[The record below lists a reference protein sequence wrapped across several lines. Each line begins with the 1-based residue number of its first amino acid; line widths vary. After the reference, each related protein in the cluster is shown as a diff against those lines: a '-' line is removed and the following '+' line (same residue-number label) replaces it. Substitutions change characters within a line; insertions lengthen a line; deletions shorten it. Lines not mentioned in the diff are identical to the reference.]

1 MSQSAKA
8 QVERLLAMVP
18 YLRERDGVRLEEVAA
33 DFGVSTEQVSKDL
46 RVLWFCGLPG
56 AMPGDLI
63 DVDIEALEGEGIVHI
78 DNADYLDRP
87 LRLDTH
93 EALALIVALRTLRDV
108 GGPAERDA
116 VARALA
122 KLEQA
127 AGGSL
132 TAADQVEVRIDP
144 SDATVADAV
153 HQALRDQHRMRID
166 YLVPARDES
175 TTREIDPLRLVVS
188 EGRRYLEAWCYRAKG
203 QRLFRLDRVSA
214 AEVLDIPADPP
225 RQARP
230 RDLSGGLFQPSADQ
244 LLATL
249 DLEPS
254 ARWVVDYYPH
264 ESVEELPEGRLR
276 MRLRVSDPA
285 WLRRLVLR
293 LGGAVH
299 IVSPAEVAEQVRDE
313 AQRALDA
320 YGDASTR

>member
-8 QVERLLAMVP
+8 QVERLLALVP
-18 YLRERDGVRLEEVAA
+18 YLRERDGVRLEHVAA
-33 DFGVSTEQVSKDL
+33 DFGVSVEQLSRDL

-63 DVDIEALEGEGIVHI
+63 DVDIEALEGEGVVHI

-132 TAADQVEVRIDP
+132 AAADQVEVRIDA
-144 SDATVADAV
+144 SDATVADTV
-153 HQALRDQHRMRID
+153 HQALHDQRRLRID

-175 TTREIDPLRLVVS
+175 TTREVDPLRLVVS
-188 EGRRYLEAWCYRAKG
+188 EGRRYLEAWCYRVQG
-203 QRLFRLDRVSA
+203 QRLFRLDRIDA
-214 AEVLDIPADPP
+214 AALLDVPADPP

-230 RDLSGGLFQPSADQ
+230 RDLSEGLFQASADQ
-244 LLATL
+244 MLATVDL
-249 DLEPS
+249 DPS

-264 ESVEELPEGRLR
+264 EGVEELPGGGLR
-276 MRLRVSDPA
+276 MRLRVSEPA

-293 LGGAVH
+293 LGGAARV
-299 IVSPAEVAEQVRDE
+299 VSPADIAEQVRDE
-313 AQRALDA
+313 ARRALAA
-320 YGDASTR
+320 YDREPTA

>member
-8 QVERLLAMVP
+8 QVERLLALVP
-18 YLRERDGVRLEEVAA
+18 YLRERDGARLEEVAA

-63 DVDIEALEGEGIVHI
+63 DVDIEALEGEGVVHI

-87 LRLDTH
+87 LRLDNH

-116 VARALA
+116 VERALA
-122 KLEQA
+122 KLEHA
-127 AGGSL
+127 AGGSPA
-132 TAADQVEVRIDP
+132 AADQVEVQIDP
-144 SDATVADAV
+144 SDAAVADAV
-153 HQALRDQHRMRID
+153 HDALRDQRRLRID
-166 YLVPARDES
+166 YLVPSRDES

-188 EGRRYLEAWCYRAKG
+188 EGRRYLEAWCYRAQG

-214 AEVLDIPADPP
+214 AEVLDVPADPP
-225 RQARP
+225 QQARP

-244 LLATL
+244 LLATV

-276 MRLRVSDPA
+276 MQLRVSDPA

-293 LGGAVH
+293 LGGAAH
-299 IVSPAEVAEQVRDE
+299 IVSPADVAEQVRAE
-313 AQRALDA
+313 ALRALA
-320 YGDASTR
+320 GYGTGSTD